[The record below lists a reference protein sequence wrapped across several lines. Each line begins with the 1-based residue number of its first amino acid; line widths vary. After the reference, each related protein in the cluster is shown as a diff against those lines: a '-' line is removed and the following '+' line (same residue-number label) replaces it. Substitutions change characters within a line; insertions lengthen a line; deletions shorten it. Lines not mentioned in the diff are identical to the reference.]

1 VATALL
7 AVAIVVVG
15 GPDLLRRMAGLGIGV
30 VVAAVA
36 NAVVPDADGLAR
48 LRGVITAACVIVGL
62 AALRA
67 PHVPNQWDAGSERA
81 SADERGLAAWLATG
95 APADAMLV
103 TPLWPPTWLQ
113 GKTGHPVLLDTMTL
127 ANMAYFP
134 ATASVVGHI
143 VRDVFGVDF
152 ADAAA
157 VERLRGPDGMLRPTS
172 PAWLAAWEAR
182 GCDEWRA
189 IGSRYGFRYVWAER
203 AHPVGL
209 PVAWRGERW
218 ALHVVPETCA
228 TTAGPS

>member
-1 VATALL
+1 
-7 AVAIVVVG
+7 
-15 GPDLLRRMAGLGIGV
+15 
-30 VVAAVA
+30 
-36 NAVVPDADGLAR
+36 
-48 LRGVITAACVIVGL
+48 
-62 AALRA
+62 
-67 PHVPNQWDAGSERA
+67 
-81 SADERGLAAWLATG
+81 
-95 APADAMLV
+95 MLV

-134 ATASVVGHI
+134 ATASVMGHL

-152 ADAAA
+152 ADASA

-189 IGSRYGFRYVWAER
+189 IGSRYGFGYVWAER
-203 AHPVGL
+203 AHPVRL

-218 ALHVVPETCA
+218 ALHLVPETCPSP
-228 TTAGPS
+228 AGAS